1 MRIGRVLVLCGLLVA
16 ALPASAR
23 ADGYFV
29 PFVGANFG
37 GDVGLPLN
45 TALRDRNRVVFG
57 GTLGA
62 MGGGVFG
69 VELDMSYTHDFY
81 PGLVAGDEGGGNLVT
96 FVPSLV
102 LGVPLGGQKGPGFR
116 PFVLAGAG
124 LVRRNLDV
132 GSLTSFSQNDLAYTL
147 GGGVMGFFSDHIGIR
162 GDIRYFRNFRVDDIR
177 LGDVDI
183 ERGTFDFSRATAGI
197 VFRF

>member
-16 ALPASAR
+16 ALPASAL

-29 PFVGANFG
+29 PFIGVNFG

-45 TALRDRNRVVFG
+45 TALKERNRLAVG
-57 GTLGA
+57 GTLGG
-62 MGGGVFG
+62 MGGGIFG
-69 VELDMSYTHDFY
+69 VELDMSYTRDFY
-81 PGLVAGDEGGGNLVT
+81 PGLVAGDAGGGNLVT
-96 FVPSLV
+96 FVPALV
-102 LGVPLGGQKGPGFR
+102 LGVPLGGQKGPGIR

-147 GGGVMGFFSDHIGIR
+147 GGGVMAFFSDHIGIR
-162 GDIRYFRNFRVDDIR
+162 GDIRYLRNFRVDEIS

-183 ERGTFDFSRATAGI
+183 ESGTFDFSRATAGI